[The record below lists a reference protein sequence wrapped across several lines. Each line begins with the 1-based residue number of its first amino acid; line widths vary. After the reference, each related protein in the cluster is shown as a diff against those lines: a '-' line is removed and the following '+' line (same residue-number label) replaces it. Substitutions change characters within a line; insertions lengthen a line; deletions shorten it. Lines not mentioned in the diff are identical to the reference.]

1 MGKGAE
7 AGPEEGGLG
16 SGEGRV
22 EEAEGG
28 KGLGGKGGE
37 EWKLLGTVSPSL
49 SISGVLFN
57 RDCPIKHLVP
67 ADRKGGWEKSD

>member
-37 EWKLLGTVSPSL
+37 EWKLLGT
-49 SISGVLFN
+49 F
-57 RDCPIKHLVP
+57 
-67 ADRKGGWEKSD
+67 